1 MPACRLTVHHAP
13 VGALPNS
20 EGGSRKGYGFV
31 SGGLPRAWVQYTEG
45 YTTSSADGGSE
56 TVAAKAQRILLVE
69 DEDDIR
75 AALATLL
82 ADEGYEVLAAPDGF
96 DGLAALDGIEPDII
110 ILDWQMPVI
119 DGGRFIHALRDEWK
133 LATPVLVI
141 TAGRASREEA
151 LGTGAD
157 DFLAKPFDLD
167 DLLAKVRAL
176 SARARAP

>member
-1 MPACRLTVHHAP
+1 
-13 VGALPNS
+13 
-20 EGGSRKGYGFV
+20 
-31 SGGLPRAWVQYTEG
+31 
-45 YTTSSADGGSE
+45 
-56 TVAAKAQRILLVE
+56 VAAKAQRILLVE

-110 ILDWQMPVI
+110 ILDWRMPVI
-119 DGGRFIHALRDEWK
+119 DGGRFIRALRDEWK
-133 LATPVLVI
+133 LPTPVLVI

>member
-1 MPACRLTVHHAP
+1 MVVTKVR
-13 VGALPNS
+13 
-20 EGGSRKGYGFV
+20 
-31 SGGLPRAWVQYTEG
+31 
-45 YTTSSADGGSE
+45 
-56 TVAAKAQRILLVE
+56 RILLVE

-96 DGLAALDGIEPDII
+96 DGLASLDGIAPDVI
-110 ILDWQMPVI
+110 ILDWRMPVI
-119 DGGRFIHALRDEWK
+119 DGGRFIRALRDEWK
-133 LATPVLVI
+133 LTTPVLVI

-151 LGTGAD
+151 LRAGAD

-176 SARARAP
+176 TSRDRAG

>member
-1 MPACRLTVHHAP
+1 M
-13 VGALPNS
+13 
-20 EGGSRKGYGFV
+20 
-31 SGGLPRAWVQYTEG
+31 
-45 YTTSSADGGSE
+45 
-56 TVAAKAQRILLVE
+56 VAKVQRILLVE

-96 DGLAALDGIEPDII
+96 DGLASLDGIEPDVI
-110 ILDWQMPVI
+110 ILDWSMPVI
-119 DGGRFIHALRDEWK
+119 DGGRFIRALRDEWQ
-133 LATPVLVI
+133 LTTPVLVI

-151 LGTGAD
+151 LSAGAD

-167 DLLAKVRAL
+167 DLLDRVRAL

>member
-1 MPACRLTVHHAP
+1 M
-13 VGALPNS
+13 
-20 EGGSRKGYGFV
+20 
-31 SGGLPRAWVQYTEG
+31 
-45 YTTSSADGGSE
+45 
-56 TVAAKAQRILLVE
+56 AKVQRILLVE

-96 DGLAALDGIEPDII
+96 DGLASLDGIEPDVI
-110 ILDWQMPVI
+110 ILDWSMPVI
-119 DGGRFIHALRDEWK
+119 DGGRFIRALRDEWQ
-133 LATPVLVI
+133 LTTPVLVI

-151 LGTGAD
+151 LSAGAD

-167 DLLAKVRAL
+167 DLLDRVRAL